1 MTELE
6 IPPDA
11 TEEEAA
17 KLVVEFVAVGDE
29 IEVKGEEM
37 TETSGDGRERAS
49 GRVTAIEPGYLEI
62 DGDSPHGESVR
73 YDEIHLVTRLDT

>member
-17 KLVVEFVAVGDE
+17 ELVMEFVAVGDE

-37 TETSGDGRERAS
+37 TETAGDGRARAS
-49 GRVTAIEPGYLEI
+49 GRVTRIEPGYLQI
-62 DGDSPHGESVR
+62 DGDSPVGESVR
-73 YDEIHLVTRLDT
+73 YDEIHLVTRIDT